1 MDDPKIMNKL
11 VFDYLSEHTSKKMAS
26 EFAKSVGK
34 KNIQQKLDGIPSIT
48 HMVSELVKNNKLNG
62 KRKVEETNGHGPKSK
77 KSKPN
82 SESDESEDSS
92 SEEEE
97 DTKKVSQAAKVN
109 GVSKKDD
116 ESSSDDDSSDDEEE
130 KKPTNGAAMNG
141 KKKEESSSD
150 DDSSD
155 EEEEKK
161 PNVSQKTVA
170 KKEESSSEDDSSD
183 DEDSNQTKK
192 AKTVAK
198 PTTKKEESSSSE
210 ESDSDDEDEGKKQA
224 QTTAK
229 KTKEESSSD
238 EDSESDDE
246 ETEKKTESK
255 PKKDDS
261 SDDDDDDESEDSDD
275 EDEKK
280 KETPKKQ
287 KEKEEP
293 MDVDDDFK
301 ITSNKTP
308 NNSMNKGKANKNSEN
323 GGEFYIK
330 MSGVPFRA
338 SVQELK
344 DFFEGGEK
352 PIRVEHSLNSDGRNS
367 GHAFAAFASEQ
378 AAEQAMLKDRQ
389 YMGPRYVS
397 LSRSDTFGTS
407 QYTGQYS
414 SKANAFDGNFSE
426 FCVKL
431 SGVPFK
437 TTEQEVKDFFKGGDA
452 PTKIQTI
459 MNEEGRSSGEMLADF
474 ASEEAVQKALLK
486 DREYIGSRFVI
497 LTRYTGQE
505 EPRQERRSFGERGG
519 GRGGRGGT
527 PRGGQRGRG
536 GRGGTP
542 RGGGRGG
549 GRGGFAA
556 TGANKIQI
564 DASGT
569 GANKKKSFGDD

>member
-1 MDDPKIMNKL
+1 MRVKIRMMRKKKRKRHPKN
-11 VFDYLSEHTSKKMAS
+11 
-26 EFAKSVGK
+26 K
-34 KNIQQKLDGIPSIT
+34 KN
-48 HMVSELVKNNKLNG
+48 
-62 KRKVEETNGHGPKSK
+62 
-77 KSKPN
+77 
-82 SESDESEDSS
+82 
-92 SEEEE
+92 
-97 DTKKVSQAAKVN
+97 
-109 GVSKKDD
+109 
-116 ESSSDDDSSDDEEE
+116 
-130 KKPTNGAAMNG
+130 
-141 KKKEESSSD
+141 
-150 DDSSD
+150 
-155 EEEEKK
+155 
-161 PNVSQKTVA
+161 
-170 KKEESSSEDDSSD
+170 
-183 DEDSNQTKK
+183 
-192 AKTVAK
+192 
-198 PTTKKEESSSSE
+198 
-210 ESDSDDEDEGKKQA
+210 
-224 QTTAK
+224 
-229 KTKEESSSD
+229 
-238 EDSESDDE
+238 
-246 ETEKKTESK
+246 
-255 PKKDDS
+255 
-261 SDDDDDDESEDSDD
+261 
-275 EDEKK
+275 
-280 KETPKKQ
+280 
-287 KEKEEP
+287 KEEP

-308 NNSMNKGKANKNSEN
+308 NNSMNKGKANKNAEN

-367 GHAFAAFASEQ
+367 GHAFAAFSSEQ

-519 GRGGRGGT
+519 GRGGRGGP
-527 PRGGQRGRG
+527 PRGTPRGRG

>member
-11 VFDYLSEHTSKKMAS
+11 VFDYLSEHTNKKMAG

-48 HMVSELVKNNKLNG
+48 HMVSELIKTKSLPT

-97 DTKKVSQAAKVN
+97 ETKKVSPAAKVN
-109 GVSKKDD
+109 GVSKKDK
-116 ESSSDDDSSDDEEE
+116 ESSSEDDSSDYEEE
-130 KKPTNGAAMNG
+130 KKPTSAAATNG

-155 EEEEKK
+155 EEEVKK

-183 DEDSNQTKK
+183 DEDSKKTEK

-198 PTTKKEESSSSE
+198 PTKTKKEESSSSE
-210 ESDSDDEDEGKKQA
+210 ESESDDEDEGKKKA

-261 SDDDDDDESEDSDD
+261 SDSDDDDESDDSDD

-280 KETPKKQ
+280 KGESKTQ
-287 KEKEEP
+287 KDTEEA

-301 ITSNKTP
+301 VTNNKTP
-308 NNSMNKGKANKNSEN
+308 NNSFNKGKTNKGSEN
-323 GGEFYIK
+323 GGEFYVK

-344 DFFEGGEK
+344 DFFQGGEK
-352 PIRVEHSLNSDGRNS
+352 PFKVEHSLNSDGRNS

-378 AAEQAMLKDRQ
+378 GAEQAMLKDRQ

-407 QYTGQYS
+407 QYTGQYAP
-414 SKANAFDGNFSE
+414 KAKGFDGNFSE

-474 ASEEAVQKALLK
+474 ASEEAVQQALLK

-497 LTRYTGQE
+497 LTRYTG
-505 EPRQERRSFGERGG
+505 
-519 GRGGRGGT
+519 
-527 PRGGQRGRG
+527 
-536 GRGGTP
+536 
-542 RGGGRGG
+542 
-549 GRGGFAA
+549 
-556 TGANKIQI
+556 
-564 DASGT
+564 
-569 GANKKKSFGDD
+569 

>member
-48 HMVSELVKNNKLNG
+48 HMVSELIKTKSLPT

-116 ESSSDDDSSDDEEE
+116 ESSSEDDSSDDEEE
-130 KKPTNGAAMNG
+130 KKPTNGAAVNG

-183 DEDSNQTKK
+183 EEDSNQTKK
-192 AKTVAK
+192 AKAVAK

-210 ESDSDDEDEGKKQA
+210 ESESDDEDEGKKQA

-275 EDEKK
+275 EEEKK

-287 KEKEEP
+287 KDKEEP

-308 NNSMNKGKANKNSEN
+308 NNSMNKGKANKNAEN

-344 DFFEGGEK
+344 DFFAGGEK

-497 LTRYTGQE
+497 LTRYTGKFIINNE
-505 EPRQERRSFGERGG
+505 LAAV
-519 GRGGRGGT
+519 
-527 PRGGQRGRG
+527 
-536 GRGGTP
+536 
-542 RGGGRGG
+542 
-549 GRGGFAA
+549 GFPNC
-556 TGANKIQI
+556 TI
-564 DASGT
+564 
-569 GANKKKSFGDD
+569 